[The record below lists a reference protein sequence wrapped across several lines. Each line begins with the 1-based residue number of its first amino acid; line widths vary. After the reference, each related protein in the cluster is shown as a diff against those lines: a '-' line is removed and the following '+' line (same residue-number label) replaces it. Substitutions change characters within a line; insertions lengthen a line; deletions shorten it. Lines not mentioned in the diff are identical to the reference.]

1 MQSLPY
7 SCGHCASL
15 FDTFGRTSL
24 TQAFA
29 TEPSPSIGE
38 TDAPFDLT
46 TGRAGDRAAGASA
59 DPSRRRFHRLAASAS
74 ALVAVGG
81 FPAIVRAQAQKLK
94 IGMVLPRSGYLA
106 QLGQSCQRG
115 ADIAPG
121 IVKELYGVDVEM
133 MNVDFESNVDQ
144 ARARTE
150 KAINDG
156 ANVIIGAFDSGA
168 TSAMAQVCEQRKVPF
183 VINIAAAQPITEQGY
198 KFTFRNFPTSSDL
211 IRNGLSLYRDLF
223 QATKTAPRKCV
234 FMHVNDTFGM
244 ANKGAIDKILP
255 TLSYLPF
262 KIVETISYDPAA
274 RDLSVEVAKAKASGA
289 DIVMLVCRLN
299 DSVLLVREMVKQRYN
314 PMGLVSPGS
323 PGMYEE
329 AFYKNLGKYSE
340 YAISNVPWY
349 DPKARLTGIVD
360 KAFTKAFPQD
370 KLMFHALN
378 VGFTVE
384 AVMVAADAFKRARST
399 DGTVLAEALRQT
411 KITERMMLGGPIAF
425 DAKGQNTQIASACIQ
440 NRKLRPAV
448 VLPAASAEY
457 APIFP
462 VPDWNSRT

>member
-1 MQSLPY
+1 MTQD
-7 SCGHCASL
+7 HDASSAAPT
-15 FDTFGRTSL
+15 DVATTS
-24 TQAFA
+24 
-29 TEPSPSIGE
+29 
-38 TDAPFDLT
+38 
-46 TGRAGDRAAGASA
+46 
-59 DPSRRRFHRLAASAS
+59 PSRRRFHRQAASAS
-74 ALVAVGG
+74 ALVALGG
-81 FPAIVRAQAQKLK
+81 FPALVRAQPRKLK
-94 IGMVLPRSGYLA
+94 IGMLLPKSGNLA

-115 ADIAPG
+115 ADISVG

-144 ARARTE
+144 ARSRAE
-150 KAINDG
+150 KLISDG
-156 ANVIIGAFDSGA
+156 ANVLIGAFDSGA
-168 TSAMAQVCEQRKVPF
+168 SSAIAQVAEQRKVPF

-211 IRNGLSLYRDLF
+211 IHNGLGLFRDLF

-244 ANKGAIDKILP
+244 ANKAAIDRILP
-255 TLSYLPF
+255 TLNYLPF

-274 RDLSVEVAKAKASGA
+274 RDLSVEVAKAKSSGA
-289 DIVMLVCRLN
+289 DLVMLVCRLN
-299 DSVLLVREMVKQRYN
+299 DSILLVREMVKQRFN
-314 PMGLVSPGS
+314 PMGIVSPGS

-329 AFYKNLGKYSE
+329 AFYKSLGKYSE

-349 DPKARLTGIVD
+349 DPKARLTAIVE
-360 KAFTKAFPQD
+360 KAFTKSFPQEQ
-370 KLMFHALN
+370 LMFHALN

-384 AVMVAADAFKRARST
+384 AVMIAADAFKRARST
-399 DGTVLAEALRQT
+399 DGPTLADALRKT
-411 KITERMMLGGPIAF
+411 DITERMMLGGPIRF

-448 VLPAASAEY
+448 VLPAANAEY
-457 APIFP
+457 PPVFP